1 LEKSDRE
8 FSSSSER
15 ENMMN
20 INAFARRRRKHFAQ
34 KREQK
39 RYTYSHRH
47 LDSPGR
53 LAADFHVEKD
63 NWVRHILWI
72 KVFLFAYEFVVEKW
86 RRCRRRKKRDIFP
99 FLWSLSPLLREL
111 ILVRSCLYIFFS
123 LLYFTARHTPRTYLC
138 VFSFYSYE
146 TAVNAGCWKLSFT
159 IDTARTTKST
169 MMSLI
174 WWSQK
179 INLLIL
185 TKKGVSEQNRAFTRE
200 TEEKFPHLF

>member
-1 LEKSDRE
+1 MKEEEDHQRSSAPAKMNGTKNESSLLPPVDDDWKKVIEK

-63 NWVRHILWI
+63 NWVRHIL
-72 KVFLFAYEFVVEKW
+72 
-86 RRCRRRKKRDIFP
+86 
-99 FLWSLSPLLREL
+99 
-111 ILVRSCLYIFFS
+111 
-123 LLYFTARHTPRTYLC
+123 
-138 VFSFYSYE
+138 
-146 TAVNAGCWKLSFT
+146 
-159 IDTARTTKST
+159 
-169 MMSLI
+169 
-174 WWSQK
+174 
-179 INLLIL
+179 
-185 TKKGVSEQNRAFTRE
+185 
-200 TEEKFPHLF
+200 